1 MIDWGRYN
9 HARDRRGIGEE
20 GQKSDQISIKMLNY
34 GKYYSP
40 ASKSN
45 FWNPMLLHTKYVY
58 NDNDG
63 TYKKRD
69 PCGRIFK
76 PEIDS
81 DLVKTL
87 SHNKVFLG

>member
-1 MIDWGRYN
+1 MIDWGKYN
-9 HARDRRGIGEE
+9 HAVDRRGTGEE
-20 GQKSDQISIKMLNY
+20 EQKSDQNSIRMLNY

-45 FWNPMLLHTKYVY
+45 FWNPMLLHTKCILMI
-58 NDNDG
+58 
-63 TYKKRD
+63 TTEPIKKD

-87 SHNKVFLG
+87 SHNKFFLG

>member
-9 HARDRRGIGEE
+9 HAR
-20 GQKSDQISIKMLNY
+20 QKSYQNSIRMLNY

-45 FWNPMLLHTKYVY
+45 FWNPMLLHTKYILMI
-58 NDNDG
+58 
-63 TYKKRD
+63 TTEPIKKD

-87 SHNKVFLG
+87 SHNKVF

>member
-9 HARDRRGIGEE
+9 HA
-20 GQKSDQISIKMLNY
+20 GQKSDQNSIRMLNY

-45 FWNPMLLHTKYVY
+45 FWNLMLLHTYRVY

-63 TYKKRD
+63 
-69 PCGRIFK
+69 I
-76 PEIDS
+76 
-81 DLVKTL
+81 
-87 SHNKVFLG
+87 